1 MTRPVPRRRLR
12 ARAALVG
19 GLAVA
24 AAALAA
30 PAHAAPSVA
39 QLSLTAPASV
49 EVGAEITV
57 TVAATGAVDLYA
69 YDVAVAYDPD
79 LVELVDGSVV
89 TPDGGFADATDDA
102 AGTVAV
108 THTRLGT
115 SPGLEG
121 DVTLATLTFTAV
133 SDGAAAFAVPTAT
146 LVGADAETATLT
158 DAASA
163 TTTVTAVDV
172 PPTQEPTGGA
182 TTPPVEDGG
191 TTPPGDDGASDSSS
205 SPSGSTSGGALAST
219 GASVAWLVGAALLA
233 VAVGTGILLARRR
246 AATR

>member
-1 MTRPVPRRRLR
+1 MPRPVTRRRLR

-24 AAALAA
+24 AAALAG

-39 QLSLTAPASV
+39 QVSLTAPASV

-57 TVAATGAVDLYA
+57 TVAATGVVDLYA
-69 YDVAVAYDPD
+69 YDLAVAYDPD
-79 LVELVDGSVV
+79 LVALVDDSVV

-146 LVGADAETATLT
+146 LVGADAGTATLT

-163 TTTVTAVDV
+163 TTTVTAADV
-172 PPTQEPTGGA
+172 PPTAEPTGGT
-182 TTPPVEDGG
+182 TTPPVDDGG

-205 SPSGSTSGGALAST
+205 SPSGSASGGALAST
-219 GASVAWLVGAALLA
+219 GASVAWFVGAALLA